1 VLSVDVFDAL
11 EAFEARAGAG
21 EEVGGG
27 EEVFLTLGGAG
38 VGHEGVYDGN
48 FEGVD
53 ARLD

>member
-1 VLSVDVFDAL
+1 MLGVDVFDTL

-27 EEVFLTLGGAG
+27 EEVFLTLGGAS
-38 VGHEGVYDGN
+38 VGHEGVYDGD

-53 ARLD
+53 ARVD